1 MHPDIERPNVFA
13 GPHVDRL
20 KFSRAD
26 AESVAVAIAEGMAR
40 LIPVW
45 RSRCPLVRVPS
56 PSACLLE
63 FGAGPLA
70 DVTVDE
76 LTLLGEYDGRAV
88 FTTEIEADAPPLLAD
103 GAEFADLRLAA
114 GLLPH
119 EDAGLLAY
127 ARAMVSFRHRHRF
140 CGSCG
145 APTRPQRAGRMLVCT
160 NEGCATEFF
169 PRLDP
174 AVIVLVTQEDRA
186 LLGRQAGWPAGRYST
201 IAGFVEPG
209 ESLEDAVRREV
220 LEETGIVTGAT
231 NYQSSQPW
239 PFPHSLMLG
248 FRAEALSTE
257 IRLGDTELED
267 ARWFSHAEIAG
278 GTQLLPFPQSI
289 AYRLIAEW
297 YDAAS
302 AHPLAGKTRR
312 RGEMRAR
319 ERMSGFGMEL
329 RI

>member
-1 MHPDIERPNVFA
+1 MRADIERPNVFA

-26 AESVAVAIAEGMAR
+26 DEAAALAIAEGTAR

-45 RSRCPLVRVPS
+45 RSRCPLVRAPS
-56 PSACLLE
+56 PTALLLE
-63 FGAGPLA
+63 VGTAMLGDIPA
-70 DVTVDE
+70 DE
-76 LTLLGEYDGRAV
+76 MILLGEYGGRAI
-88 FTTEIEADAPPLLAD
+88 FTIEIRTDTPPPLAD

-119 EDAGLLAY
+119 SEAGLLAY

-145 APTRPQRAGRMLVCT
+145 APTKPRRAGRMMICT
-160 NEGCATEFF
+160 KEGCVTEFF
-169 PRLDP
+169 PRVDP
-174 AVIVLVTQEDRA
+174 AVIVLVTHGDRT

-220 LEETGIVTGAT
+220 MEETGLVTGRT
-231 NYQSSQPW
+231 SYQSSQPW
-239 PFPHSLMLG
+239 PFPRSLMLG

-257 IRLGDTELED
+257 IRLDDEELED
-267 ARWFSHAEIAG
+267 ARWFSRADIAS
-278 GTQLLPFPQSI
+278 GTPLLPFPQSI
-289 AYRLIAEW
+289 AFRLIEEW
-297 YDAAS
+297 YDAGS
-302 AHPLAGKTRR
+302 VRPLAEEPGR
-312 RGEMRAR
+312 RGR
-319 ERMSGFGMEL
+319 G
-329 RI
+329 